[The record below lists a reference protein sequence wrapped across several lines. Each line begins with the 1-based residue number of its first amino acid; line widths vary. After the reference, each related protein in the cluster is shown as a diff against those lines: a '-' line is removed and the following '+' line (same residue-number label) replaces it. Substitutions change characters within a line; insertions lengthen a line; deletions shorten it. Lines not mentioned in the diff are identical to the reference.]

1 MAAAQSATAQL
12 LEVFGFLSDPQ
23 TPVRRIALATL
34 LPYTAADAPERK
46 LFLRDSHIEQI
57 ATMCA
62 DIELIAHDALSALI
76 NLSNQLE
83 VVQRLDKIPGFLTG
97 LVRMIIDEKAVLADL
112 ACMLLSNMTKLD
124 SAARDLIAL
133 RIPFQIS
140 QDEPTPAAAPAPA
153 LDAETAAPSSSS
165 SSTQQARPEKQSS
178 LHESEF
184 EIPALDLLLEVFLK
198 GDSKKYNPNAT
209 YDFLASVFANVSLLP
224 AGRAFL
230 LSTTDRSAEPP
241 LAKIISFTEHPSTI
255 RRGGVAS
262 TIKNA
267 AFEKAGHTR
276 LVAPK
281 NEPVAEEGSIDLLV
295 QLLLPLCGNEEF
307 DIDVLDELPAELQL
321 LPPDKKREP
330 DAQIRGILVETLV
343 LLATT
348 RANRDAMRARGVYPI
363 IKEAHLQEQ
372 VPAVKEAMVRLVNL
386 LMRDE
391 GPDTAVEDLEAKT
404 DESELPEAP
413 AFGQNGFVSAS
424 GEQVA
429 AEAVE
434 EEEEEEEEEEAP
446 AAANNAQQDDDD
458 DKFKHDNLP
467 LSKMQPEED
476 EDEMLLEV

>member
-1 MAAAQSATAQL
+1 MAAQSATDQL

-83 VVQRLDKIPGFLTG
+83 VVQRLDKLPGYLAG
-97 LVRMIIDEKAVLADL
+97 LVRMIIDEKAVLSDL

-133 RIPFQIS
+133 KIPFQIS
-140 QDEPTPAAAPAPA
+140 QDEPSAAAA
-153 LDAETAAPSSSS
+153 AEGAESTPSSSAS
-165 SSTQQARPEKQSS
+165 QLQPKQS
-178 LHESEF
+178 LRESEF
-184 EIPALDLLLEVFLK
+184 ELPALDLLLEVFLK

-230 LSTTDRSAEPP
+230 LATPDRSAEPP

-276 LVAPK
+276 LVAPS

-295 QLLLPLCGNEEF
+295 QLLLPLCGSEEF

-330 DAQIRGILVETLV
+330 DAQIRGILIETLV

-348 RANRDAMRARGVYPI
+348 RANRDAMRTRGVYPI

-391 GPDTAVEDLEAKT
+391 GPDTAVEEVEAQT
-404 DESELPEAP
+404 DESELPEVP

-429 AEAVE
+429 EAVE
-434 EEEEEEEEEEAP
+434 EEEEPEVEANESSAAAATAEEEE
-446 AAANNAQQDDDD
+446 Q
-458 DKFKHDNLP
+458 FKHDNLP